1 LIPGHTVGAEVGS
14 IRAGFG
20 RADIT
25 PKIGVE
31 LAGFGPFLNRRCTR
45 IFERIFA
52 RAIAVDS
59 ASGRWVLVS
68 CDLLAVS
75 ADVTAQVRALIAAA
89 TGWRAHEIA
98 VHATHSHSGPSATP
112 EFIGW
117 GEPDPVY
124 VELLPRRIAAACID
138 AINDLA
144 PALFSHAEVASDG
157 FGYNRMLPSP
167 GRSNRAVLAGHWHT
181 SRPEDTD
188 TTAHVI
194 RVDRAGRL
202 SGFLAYFSCH
212 PVICCQRTREIH
224 GDFVGVAVNRVERM
238 YPGSVGLFL
247 QGAEGDIDTAYAHG
261 PAAESLGA
269 LDRFAGRFAEVIV
282 DGVTRA
288 TRIDVTHVS
297 SRSSEAHYTLGPIEE
312 EDLRRRY
319 ELCSRQAQDA
329 TLGAQ
334 TDEQRLALVYVLSLR
349 QTLSRLR
356 NGEPIHRPVTI
367 QALSLGPV
375 TLTATNLEVFHRIK
389 RRFQAEFGSRAL
401 LLSVTN
407 GYLGYAP
414 SRDAYHAPMPTYPA
428 YEVPYYIG
436 YLPFTDAFEDEL
448 LDALRVSQQQL
459 ASETP
464 RLEPAS

>member
-31 LAGFGPFLNRRCTR
+31 LAGFGPFLNRRSTR

-167 GRSNRAVLAGHWHT
+167 GRSNRAVLAGNWHT

-436 YLPFTDAFEDEL
+436 YLPFTDSFEDEL
-448 LDALRVSQQQL
+448 LHALRVSQQQL
-459 ASETP
+459 ASE
-464 RLEPAS
+464 A